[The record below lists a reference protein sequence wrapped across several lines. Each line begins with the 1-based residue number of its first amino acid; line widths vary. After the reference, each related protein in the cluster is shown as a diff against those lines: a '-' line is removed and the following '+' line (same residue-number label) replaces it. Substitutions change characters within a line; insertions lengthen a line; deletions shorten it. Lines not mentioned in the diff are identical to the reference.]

1 MKLKKFN
8 ENENKIPFD
17 DDIKMELRKLYK
29 NTIIDKANMIEER
42 IDQLMNLHLKW
53 LNIAKQHYSAEDIAK
68 KLFKYDKDL
77 GNIKENIN
85 VNVNEMHQNDYSQ
98 LVSMSFI
105 IRKYK
110 PDFNV
115 YIQGNEGSIVY
126 DGMTRFTTTGPATDN
141 VILAYVSGMMM
152 GLKHNK

>member
-8 ENENKIPFD
+8 ESENKIPFD

-29 NTIIDKANMIEER
+29 NTIIDKTNMMEER
-42 IDQLMNLHLKW
+42 IEQLLNLHSKW
-53 LNIAKQHYSAEDIAK
+53 LNIAKHHYSAEVIAE

-77 GNIKENIN
+77 GNVRESTN
-85 VNVNEMHQNDYSQ
+85 VTINEMHQNDYDQ
-98 LVSMSFI
+98 LIFMSSYIKKF
-105 IRKYK
+105 KS
-110 PDFNV
+110 DFNV
-115 YIQGNEGSIVY
+115 YIQGNQGSIEY